1 MMSSVVR
8 LHGRSNTRTDMQCET
23 DMKYVGHVTL

>member
-1 MMSSVVR
+1 MSREIGFYGSDVI
-8 LHGRSNTRTDMQCET
+8 LPDMQCGT

>member
-1 MMSSVVR
+1 MSRAVGFYGSDVT
-8 LHGRSNTRTDMQCET
+8 LPDMQCET